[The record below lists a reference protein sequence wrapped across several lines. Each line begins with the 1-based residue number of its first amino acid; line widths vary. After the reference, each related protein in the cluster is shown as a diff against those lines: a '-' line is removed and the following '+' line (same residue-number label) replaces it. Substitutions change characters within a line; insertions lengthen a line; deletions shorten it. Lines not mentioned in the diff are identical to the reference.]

1 MIKPLILSQ
10 PQSDLLTSNAT
21 RNLFHSGKGGG
32 KTHCMGTLSALL
44 ITNCPETFGQIAANT
59 YMQLTDST
67 LVRIFEVWKVHFG
80 WFEYRDGNGG
90 NFVIDKKPPSHF
102 EPHRGTFKTY
112 SNKICFENGAII
124 FINSLDNYKAIDG
137 RELGWCLLDETKDTK
152 EVAVKEVIIDRLRCP
167 LISRNTGKGFSWI
180 DSDNKKAGE
189 PANPL
194 YVFTAPAKEQ
204 WLTDFFKLE
213 DYRTEILAKIFD
225 PEDYWSKR
233 YGNRFAVIASSYHN
247 QANLPPNYIQGLLDD
262 LSPDQAEL
270 NVYGSPFGKTGAEY
284 YVCYNAEI
292 HVGDYGYQ
300 QGTLHLGFDFNVNPY
315 MTARLWQFDLH
326 LDKPTGWC
334 IDEYLLASPKNTIED
349 VVDAFVRDYKH
360 LIDGDVVHIY
370 GDASGKNKQP
380 LATVKNYFDVI
391 ARRFSNHNVRTK
403 FCLLKQNPRHKT
415 NYGQQGRRDFC
426 NMLLKDHQYHLR
438 FDRKCKKGN
447 ADYDFVL
454 EDANGAKLK
463 KKSKVNG
470 VMCEPHGHAS
480 DADDSILCYIFGDWK
495 KDKTKMISGN
505 PGQNKWSN

>member
-1 MIKPLILSQ
+1 MPQEEILY
-10 PQSDLLTSNAT
+10 SDAT

-32 KTHCMGTLSALL
+32 KTFEMGILSGLL
-44 ITNCPETFGQIAANT
+44 ITNCPKTFGQIAANT

-67 LVRIFEVWKVHFG
+67 LVRIFEVWREYFG
-80 WFEYRDGNGG
+80 WENGRDY
-90 NFVIDKKPPSHF
+90 VIDKKPLDHF
-102 EPHRGTFKTY
+102 EKHRGVFKTN
-112 SNKICFENGAII
+112 SNKIFFQNGAVV
-124 FINSLDNYKAIDG
+124 FVNSLDNYKAIDG

-152 EVAVKEVIIDRLRCP
+152 EIAVKEVIIDRLRCSM
-167 LISRNTGKGFSWI
+167 ISRRKKGTANAFPWVCSSHK
-180 DSDNKKAGE
+180 DALE

-213 DYRTEILAKIFD
+213 DYRTEILSKIFD
-225 PEDYWSKR
+225 PADYWSKR

-247 QANLPPNYIQGLLDD
+247 QENLPPNYIQGLLDD

-270 NVYGSPFGKTGAEY
+270 NVYGSPFGKTGNEY

-292 HVGDYGYQ
+292 HTGDYGYLES
-300 QGTLHLGFDFNVNPY
+300 TLHLSFDFNVNPY
-315 MTARLWQFDLH
+315 MTGRVWQLDLNQ
-326 LDKPTGWC
+326 DKPHARC
-334 IDEYLLASPKNTIED
+334 IDEYLLQSPKNRIED
-349 VVDAFVRDYKH
+349 VVDSFVRDYKH
-360 LIDGDVVHIY
+360 LIDGDIVKIY

-380 LATVKNYFDVI
+380 LATVKNYFDAI
-391 ARRFSNHNVRTK
+391 RQRFDHHDVRVE

-426 NMLLKDHQYHLR
+426 NMLLKDHRYEIR
-438 FDRKCKKGN
+438 FNSKCKKGN

-480 DADDSILCYIFGDWK
+480 DADDSFLCYVFGDWK
-495 KDKTKMISGN
+495 KDKKKMISGN
-505 PGQNKWSN
+505 PGMGEWG